1 MIWRLINYNNLI
13 SIFNIEIRIN
23 KDKTNSNI
31 MIIIVASVSPSRSFP
46 FIRINLIINTD
57 KPELEKDSEKKK
69 EKKEDSWSLTNK
81 RELLTIIIFL
91 GDTIDKGGEK
101 YERGEKRG
109 GNVARYHGLFRFR
122 WSFVGEQWKNVACL
136 TIGPSLYVV
145 RYDCIFLVVS
155 LSFFVSPSTT
165 LSHPPFRGSRIEHR
179 ATVYRY
185 DCRGGNPMIMLVRS
199 RAGPDVIFKVIS
211 SHLIRPATYV
221 SRQLLGQ
228 GPKDRY
234 ASITSPW
241 FCHSSRIHDP
251 CYIFYCY
258 IIYILLYCY
267 IILLYYIY
275 IVILYLLYIIY
286 MLYIFK
292 DEFLVDKWKYPFLYV
307 YFANILLER

>member
-1 MIWRLINYNNLI
+1 M
-13 SIFNIEIRIN
+13 
-23 KDKTNSNI
+23 T
-31 MIIIVASVSPSRSFP
+31 
-46 FIRINLIINTD
+46 
-57 KPELEKDSEKKK
+57 
-69 EKKEDSWSLTNK
+69 

-91 GDTIDKGGEK
+91 GGAIDKGGGK

-165 LSHPPFRGSRIEHR
+165 PAATRLSEARGSSNRLSIR
-179 ATVYRY
+179 LPRRKPNDNA
-185 DCRGGNPMIMLVRS
+185 S

-211 SHLIRPATYV
+211 SHLIRPATCA

-241 FCHSSRIHDP
+241 FCQSSRIDVTSFN
-251 CYIFYCY
+251 I
-258 IIYILLYCY
+258 
-267 IILLYYIY
+267 LYYLMEMCGEYLID
-275 IVILYLLYIIY
+275 ILSTQLSL
-286 MLYIFK
+286 
-292 DEFLVDKWKYPFLYV
+292 
-307 YFANILLER
+307 

>member
-1 MIWRLINYNNLI
+1 MI
-13 SIFNIEIRIN
+13 
-23 KDKTNSNI
+23 
-31 MIIIVASVSPSRSFP
+31 
-46 FIRINLIINTD
+46 
-57 KPELEKDSEKKK
+57 
-69 EKKEDSWSLTNK
+69 NK

-91 GDTIDKGGEK
+91 GDTIDKGGKK

-165 LSHPPFRGSRIEHR
+165 PSHPPFRGSRIEHR

-185 DCRGGNPMIMLVRS
+185 DCRGGNPMIMRVWS

-211 SHLIRPATYV
+211 SHLIRPATCA

-251 CYIFYCY
+251 CYIFYR
-258 IIYILLYCY
+258 ILHICF
-267 IILLYYIY
+267 ILFNVWRISYWYFIDMI
-275 IVILYLLYIIY
+275 IVINGLWLWCIIETFFWKFFLLRYV
-286 MLYIFK
+286 
-292 DEFLVDKWKYPFLYV
+292 EFV
-307 YFANILLER
+307 R